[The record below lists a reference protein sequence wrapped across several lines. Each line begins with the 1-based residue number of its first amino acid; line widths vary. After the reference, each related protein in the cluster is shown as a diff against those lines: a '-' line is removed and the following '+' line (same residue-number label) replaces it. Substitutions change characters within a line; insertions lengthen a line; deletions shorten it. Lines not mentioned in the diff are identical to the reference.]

1 MPRILSFTPD
11 LHFLQESI
19 VAVLSGRLATIV
31 EVTYRSVSAES
42 TGFVTRNLA
51 SCGGPAANISDVLEL
66 EDVLSGEGMHNVLCI
81 CIHMCLCVCV
91 YCEKEHHR

>member
-1 MPRILSFTPD
+1 MPQILGFTPD

-19 VAVLSGRLATIV
+19 RAVLSGRLATIA

-51 SCGGPAANISDVLEL
+51 SWGVRLQISLMYA
-66 EDVLSGEGMHNVLCI
+66 LSGEGMHNVLCI
-81 CIHMCLCVCV
+81 CIHVCLCASLCV
-91 YCEKEHHR
+91 YCEKEHP